1 MLEQRTRRRSLKFF
15 RKRLRPPW
23 LLNSPVRTTALVLA
37 VVSVGFLLWISWES
51 QDFERPQPRIDSSR
65 RPFAPTQ
72 ALDPSRLRLLP
83 KEKHSQLFRYNG
95 LWLFPKKQ
103 CECQNVNHPGNY
115 NYQDAYNPSD
125 VEAVKARRQREFWH
139 FQRREGLPRPPMLV
153 AQPNLPFSYPILGV
167 EVMPLHTVQIP
178 GLALSGSGASTNQ
191 IILKA
196 SLGTLNSLADTPDD
210 VVQGRGG
217 NSLIISTNDLELLNF
232 ILQHVTYTS
241 TVFRLSA
248 VDIVSMEL
256 GNQVA
261 RFPVTIRH
269 PITPILYDPGPER
282 KISSLVTVATKTFLR
297 YHKLQILLRSIRD
310 HYPDLRVIVADDN
323 AQPEKI
329 DDPLVEQYT
338 MPFGKGWFAGRNL
351 AVSQVTTKYI
361 LWVDDDYIFTNDTRI
376 DRLVDV
382 LEKTDLDVVG
392 GRVGGNLFQFKLLLE
407 PGEDGDCIH
416 WRAGSFHPLPDFP
429 SCVVTS
435 GVVNFFL
442 AHTHKLLSVG
452 FDPKLQRVAHSE
464 FFIDGLG
471 SLLVGSCSDVGIGHQ
486 PKSPISDPK
495 EATAERSYRG
505 FRANT
510 QEQVRF
516 KLALHFFKNHLKCFT
531 RG

>member
-1 MLEQRTRRRSLKFF
+1 SGPPDPGRLK
-15 RKRLRPPW
+15 
-23 LLNSPVRTTALVLA
+23 
-37 VVSVGFLLWISWES
+37 
-51 QDFERPQPRIDSSR
+51 
-65 RPFAPTQ
+65 
-72 ALDPSRLRLLP
+72 LLP
-83 KEKHSQLFRYNG
+83 TEKHNQLFRYNG

-103 CECQNVNHPGNY
+103 CECQNVNRPGNY
-115 NYQDAYNPSD
+115 NYQDAYSPSD
-125 VEAVKARRQREFWH
+125 VEAVKARRQREFQH
-139 FQRREGLPRPPMLV
+139 FQRREGLPRPPVLV
-153 AQPNLPFSYPILGV
+153 AQPNLPFSYPIFGV
-167 EVMPLHTVQIP
+167 EVMPLHTVLIP
-178 GLALSGSGASTNQ
+178 GGCPPTYKGLT
-191 IILKA
+191 A
-196 SLGTLNSLADTPDD
+196 SLGTFNSLADTPDH
-210 VVQGRGG
+210 V
-217 NSLIISTNDLELLNF
+217 LLNF

-248 VDIVSMEL
+248 VDIVSVEL
-256 GNQVA
+256 GSWVA

-297 YHKLQILLRSIRD
+297 YPRLQVLLRSIRV

-329 DDPLVEQYT
+329 DDPLVDQYT

-351 AVSQVTTKYI
+351 AVSQVTTKYV
-361 LWVDDDYIFTNDTRI
+361 LWVDDDYIFTNDTKI

-382 LEKTDLDVVG
+382 LENTDLDVVG
-392 GRVGGNLFQFKLLLE
+392 GRVGGNQFQFKLLLE

-416 WRAGSFHPLPDFP
+416 WRAGSFHPLPGFP
-429 SCVVTS
+429 SCGVTS

-452 FDPKLQRVAHSE
+452 FGPKLQRVAHSE

-471 SLLVGSCSDVGIGHQ
+471 SLLVGSCSDVSIGHQ
-486 PKSPISDPK
+486 PKNPISDPK
-495 EATAERSYRG
+495 EAAAERSYGG

-510 QEQVRF
+510 REQVRF